1 MRIFSIVGQKNAGKT
16 TLLVAMAREFRRQ
29 GKRVMT
35 IKHASHPA
43 DADKPGTDTWR
54 HFHEGDAERVLI
66 ASPDLRVTFERT
78 PDTEGPEALARRYF
92 QGADIVLVEGFKQSD
107 IPRVEVYR
115 TATAP
120 APLYDPDAPN
130 AGLWMAILTDSRELR
145 ARCRVLRFSDTMWL
159 HLLTSLAWEHAK
171 VLDG

>member
-1 MRIFSIVGQKNAGKT
+1 MRIFSVVGHKNTGKT
-16 TLLVAMAREFRRQ
+16 TLLVAMAREYRRQ

-43 DADKPGTDTWR
+43 DADRKGTDTWR

-66 ASPDLRVTFERT
+66 ASPDLRVIFERRQ
-78 PDTEGPEALARRYF
+78 DFEGPEALARQYF
-92 QGADIVLVEGFKQSD
+92 AGADIVLVEGFKQSD

-115 TATAP
+115 TDCAP
-120 APLYDPDAPN
+120 APLYSEAN
-130 AGLWMAILTDSRELR
+130 ANAHLWVAILTDSRDLR
-145 ARCRVLRFSDTMWL
+145 ARCRVMRFTDTMWL

-171 VLDG
+171 VLEE

>member
-1 MRIFSIVGQKNAGKT
+1 MRLFSIVGQKNSGKT

-43 DADKPGTDTWR
+43 DADREGTDTWR
-54 HFHEGDAERVLI
+54 HFHEGNAERVLI
-66 ASPDLRVTFERT
+66 ASPDLRVVFERS
-78 PDTEGPEALARRYF
+78 PDTEGPEELARRYF
-92 QGADIVLVEGFKQSD
+92 QGADLVLVEGFKGSD

-115 TATAP
+115 TETAP
-120 APLYDPDAPN
+120 RPLYDAEAPN
-130 AGLWMAILTDSRELR
+130 AKLWVAILTDSRELR
-145 ARCRVLRFSDTMWL
+145 APCRVLRFSDTMWL